1 METLIEILE
10 GIRPDIDFQKEAQ
23 LISGG
28 ILTSVDVIAIMDAIE
43 LELDIV
49 IRPKYMTAEN
59 FNSAASIWKLIE
71 RLSEYKG
78 WFMKQELLMEIA
90 DSFIPLKPA
99 PPGSLRSASQ
109 TGYRPKGSCIPE
121 SIKRK
126 PK

>member
-71 RLSEYKG
+71 CLSE
-78 WFMKQELLMEIA
+78 
-90 DSFIPLKPA
+90 
-99 PPGSLRSASQ
+99 
-109 TGYRPKGSCIPE
+109 
-121 SIKRK
+121 
-126 PK
+126 